1 MMRSALTAALIVAC
15 WSDAAAAEGDCPLV
29 IGVASTHGQPHVFK
43 SYIGGDWRTSASG
56 KTLSVL
62 SPVNETALFE
72 VQVPASPALLRD
84 NRIVICTF

>member
-1 MMRSALTAALIVAC
+1 MRSTLIAALLVAC
-15 WSDAAAAEGDCPLV
+15 WSAAAAAEGDCPRV
-29 IGVASTHGQPHVFK
+29 IGVASTHGKPHVFK

-72 VQVPASPALLRD
+72 VQVPACLALLRD
-84 NRIVICTF
+84 NRIVIRTF